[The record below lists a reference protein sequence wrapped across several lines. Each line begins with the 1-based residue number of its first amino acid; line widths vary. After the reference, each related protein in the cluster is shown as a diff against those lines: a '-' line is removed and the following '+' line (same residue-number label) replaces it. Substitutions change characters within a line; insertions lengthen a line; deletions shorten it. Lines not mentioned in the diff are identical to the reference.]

1 MNFSLLGVCLD
12 RKQFRRGSEKAPYE
26 LRNAFLNI
34 ETFLDGIDLQDHW
47 LKDLG
52 NILPKSYDDIE
63 NQIKEKIN

>member
-12 RKQFRRGSEKAPYE
+12 RKQFRRGSHEAPHE

-52 NILPKSYDDIE
+52 NIIPNSYDDLE
-63 NQIKEKIN
+63 KQIKAR